1 MIILIDFENTH
12 GSGFHGVE
20 YLEEK
25 ATLVVYYS
33 DENSAVS
40 RGLVDDLKE
49 KNVHV
54 RMVKLLKQHSN
65 ALDMYIASTT
75 GMFLDTGEKICIVSK
90 DRGYAAVRDFWQ
102 SFSERR
108 LKSVFFI
115 RREMMMSESVE
126 RKKEVRKFFLPNLSI
141 R

>member
-12 GSGFHGVE
+12 ASGFQGVE
-20 YLEEK
+20 YLDEK
-25 ATLVVYYS
+25 DTLVVYYS

-40 RGLVDDLKE
+40 KGLVEDLRQ

-75 GMFLDTGEKICIVSK
+75 GMFLDCLKGQRLCRGERFLAQLKRRGNSFGRNHRGMFLKFRSK
-90 DRGYAAVRDFWQ
+90 
-102 SFSERR
+102 
-108 LKSVFFI
+108 
-115 RREMMMSESVE
+115 
-126 RKKEVRKFFLPNLSI
+126 
-141 R
+141 